1 MVQPK
6 VMKMG
11 KPRNAGDRV
20 EMRRHVRTCG
30 QLSTEGA
37 GKKGEQDG
45 RAGKVGLSEDGE
57 FCFSPKNE
65 HVHPWT
71 PGL

>member
-1 MVQPK
+1 MSEP
-6 VMKMG
+6 G
-11 KPRNAGDRV
+11 
-20 EMRRHVRTCG
+20 G

-45 RAGKVGLSEDGE
+45 KAGKVGLSEDGE

-71 PGL
+71 LGL